1 MESGVNALEALR
13 KSLNVKTKDGK
24 KTLKHTINKRVTLLP
39 FKTRNP
45 ERAKFANG
53 FIPVIGEFF
62 RLVERKAYHHPDDE
76 NELNIENFITKVSED
91 VQMNEADRPYFEG
104 ILKTF
109 LYSPNGILLFHPMM
123 FKYLLLSDSKEATGE
138 KDIAQYIYDVLLNHN
153 SKDLEEILQMKENE
167 HVLVRLINKSL
178 PELKEGNTNETYAM
192 SFPFINNLFLEDL
205 RTLTLN
211 RDFFMNNI
219 SLFIAYYYFFSTTQ
233 LTLKLNQYEEMNKE
247 MASPVFYNI
256 DWEAT
261 NRNRKATTNGFK
273 LITEASKQLLSHMN
287 TLEHVNFLLNKKN
300 LLYKDFVRHFE
311 TLSETEKEQVYSN
324 LFDWTK
330 EYSEIVLNSVEGIEK
345 KKSLEEAYRQL
356 QKQISFGLTK
366 ETISRYALYINEI
379 GKVYF
384 LKTRGSL
391 GYTLNVT
398 QDFLLLLTAISVKQE
413 KISLKQLFVEF
424 ERRGVFFDR
433 YSREEV
439 IKLFNKLNLIEKKS
453 DSGDAQYVKPILSI
467 HE

>member
-1 MESGVNALEALR
+1 MKPEVYTLEALR
-13 KSLNVKTKDGK
+13 KSLSVKTKNGK

-53 FIPVIGEFF
+53 FAPVIGEFF
-62 RLVERKAYHHPDDE
+62 RLVEEKTYHKTDDE
-76 NELNIENFITKVSED
+76 NELDIETFITKVSEN
-91 VQMNEADRPYFEG
+91 VQMNEEDRPYFED

-109 LYSPNGILLFHPMM
+109 LYSANGIRLFHPMM

-138 KDIAQYIYDVLLNHN
+138 KDIAQYIYDVLLKHN
-153 SKDLEEILQMKENE
+153 SQILEEILQIKENE
-167 HVLVRLINKSL
+167 HVLVRLIHKLL
-178 PELKEGNTNETYAM
+178 PELKAGNTKETYAM
-192 SFPFINNLFLEDL
+192 AFPFIKDLFLEDL

-219 SLFIAYYYFFSTTQ
+219 SLFIAYYYFFSVTQ
-233 LTLKLNQYEEMNKE
+233 LTLKLNQYEEMDKE
-247 MASPVFYNI
+247 VASPVFYNL

-287 TLEHVNFLLNKKN
+287 TLEHVNYLLNQEN
-300 LLYKDFVRHFE
+300 LLYKDLVQHFE
-311 TLSETEKEQVYSN
+311 TLAEADREKVYSN

-330 EYSEIVLNSVEGIEK
+330 EYSEIVLNNVEGIEQK
-345 KKSLEEAYRQL
+345 GSLEEAYRQL
-356 QKQISFGLTK
+356 QKQISLGLTK

-398 QDFLLLLTAISVKQE
+398 QDFLLLLTAVSVKQE

-424 ERRGVFFDR
+424 ERRGVYFDR
-433 YSREEV
+433 YSREEI